1 MHSVARQKYYETF
14 HYETFKTDRN
24 YIRIMLINLPG
35 GSTLQLWRRSEVCW
49 AWYLF
54 YLLGLLIVHSSFSR
68 TWKHKNMAFTLLVLL
83 VACCFFSVKPVNGHI
98 TRILLPM
105 LFEDFF
111 VYLYGLMH
119 LVTHMIKAMRTEA
132 CRTSTLGNINR
143 EHDTK
148 CEMKARFA

>member
-83 VACCFFSVKPVNGHI
+83 VACCFFFSQISKWTHH
-98 TRILLPM
+98 
-105 LFEDFF
+105 EDLVTDAFWRFF